1 MSSTSPHRLRP
12 VVIAANVLVAAVT
25 GAAVLT
31 AAVDPGQPSP
41 TPGRGA
47 AIALTS
53 ADPIGIDQGVSITP
67 APGWELVDRGP
78 NWVTLADTDAGAKM
92 RVTVKPAAAGDVAAA
107 LQADVDKEMANTS
120 LINLAPSS
128 GINTKTVQGSHF
140 QQAARLDYTA
150 DERAGIDTTHLLGV
164 FMELLNPSS
173 RLSAFIDYRE
183 SDESPSQIGGIAQTM
198 INSML

>member
-12 VVIAANVLVAAVT
+12 VVIASNVLMAAVT

-31 AAVDPGQPSP
+31 TTIDPGQPSP
-41 TPGRGA
+41 ARGRGA
-47 AIALTS
+47 VIALTS

-92 RVTVKPAAAGDVAAA
+92 RVTVKTAGAGDVAAV
-107 LQADVDKEMANTS
+107 LQADIDNEVANTS
-120 LINLAPSS
+120 LINLAPSDEIKS
-128 GINTKTVQGSHF
+128 KTVQGGHF
-140 QQAARLDYTA
+140 QRAARVHYTA
-150 DERAGIDTTHLLGV
+150 DERAGIDTTHLMGV

-183 SDESPSQIGGIAQTM
+183 SDESPSQIGGVAEAM